1 MPAQIA
7 TAEDMARLEGKI
19 DALTRILTGATVQPA
34 PEWVSIRDYMA
45 RHGIKSASTVY
56 RKIEAGE
63 LQARGSGKTREVK
76 V

>member
-7 TAEDMARLEGKI
+7 TAEDLAALHAEIRAIRQMLEG
-19 DALTRILTGATVQPA
+19 ATITPA
-34 PEWVSIRDYMA
+34 PEWVSIRDYMT

-63 LQARGSGKTREVK
+63 LEARGRGKSREVR